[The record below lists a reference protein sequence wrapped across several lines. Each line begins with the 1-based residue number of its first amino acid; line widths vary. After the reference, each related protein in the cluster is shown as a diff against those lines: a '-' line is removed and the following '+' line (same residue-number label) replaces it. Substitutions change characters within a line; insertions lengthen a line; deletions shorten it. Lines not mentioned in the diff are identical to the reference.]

1 MDLIIGSRAEWI
13 ERAFGAWQR
22 LPRSA
27 RQGLARA
34 MAVRAARR
42 LARLEGPMRV
52 VFFVT
57 HRCTRRC
64 RFCLY
69 HRHLEGPDAVAG
81 ELDLAEIETLARS
94 LPERLGLLTLTG
106 GEPFLR
112 EELPAIAGLFDRHN
126 RTRKLSLIT
135 NGDLPARAEAAVLEI
150 LRSTALSVDLQVSIQ
165 RPADLEPDQP
175 AGQTLRRFVGIA
187 RQHSRVG
194 VVTALSTISRDN
206 HEQLEELS
214 RRLAGSWEV
223 HHKFQLVRGIPDH
236 VFPSPTG
243 CLSTLS
249 PPELSSLML
258 SAEQERALLARME
271 RAVADARYPLLSRAE
286 LVQLALT
293 MEIAA
298 TGQAPFPCRAGDVE
312 CTIFEDGRVSVCENL
327 AASAS
332 LREHGMDLGAL
343 WHSPGLEAARASVA
357 GCACTHP
364 CNLSTAMLH
373 HPAGL
378 ERLLG

>member
-1 MDLIIGSRAEWI
+1 MDLILGSRAEWI
-13 ERAFGAWQR
+13 ERAFGAWRR
-22 LPRSA
+22 LPRPV
-27 RQGLARA
+27 RRCLARA
-34 MAVRAARR
+34 MAAQAARRAAR
-42 LARLEGPMRV
+42 LCGPVRV

-69 HRHLEGPDAVAG
+69 HRHLGGPEAVAG

-94 LPERLGLLTLTG
+94 LPERLGLLTITG

-112 EELPAIAGLFDRHN
+112 EDIPAIAGLFDRHN
-126 RTRKLSLIT
+126 HSRKLSLIT
-135 NGDLPARAEAAVLEI
+135 NGDLPDRAEDAVLEI

-165 RPADLEPDQP
+165 CPADLEPDQP
-175 AGQTLRRFVGIA
+175 AGQTLRRFVGVA
-187 RQHSRVG
+187 RQHPRVG
-194 VVTALSTISRDN
+194 VVTALTTIGRDN
-206 HEQLEELS
+206 HEQLGELS

-236 VFPSPTG
+236 VFPSPSG
-243 CLSTLS
+243 CLSNLS
-249 PPELSSLML
+249 PPELSSLVL
-258 SAEQERALLARME
+258 TAEQERALLTRME
-271 RAVADARYPLLSRAE
+271 RAVEGTRYPLLSRAE

-298 TGQAPFPCRAGDVE
+298 SGQAPFPCRAGHVE

-327 AASAS
+327 AASAF
-332 LREHGMDLGAL
+332 LRDHGMDLGAL
-343 WHSPGLEAARASVA
+343 WRSPEFGAARRSVV

-373 HPAGL
+373 HRVGM